1 VTSQATVAELRAIDL
16 FDDLD
21 DDALADF
28 AAASEIREYARGEL
42 VADHRSG
49 EQAVYLLI
57 EGTGEAFTE
66 INGRD
71 EPAGDHVAPTW
82 IGAISVVTAAPLGVR
97 IIAKTDVRLARVKA
111 DDFVELA
118 ITHRQILQRVLGR
131 VRPVV
136 GRITAI
142 EQQRERLESLG
153 TMAAGL
159 AHELNNPAA
168 AAKRSATE
176 LADALDV
183 LSSTI
188 GVFLEAGVQRADVEQ
203 LVEMQRA
210 ALASC
215 RLATGRSALDA
226 ADAEDEMTDALADL
240 GVGDGWRLAE
250 PLSHASV
257 DRAFLERV
265 QTLAGP
271 ATPAALNWI
280 AASLAARQLAAEL
293 TESTDRMSTLVGA
306 IKTYAYMDRGDV
318 VDIDVTEGIETTLTI
333 LGHKLKHTQIEVVR
347 DYDPQLGTFLAHGA
361 ELNQVWTNLID
372 NAIGALG
379 ETGTITLT
387 THRDND
393 CAVVIVADDGP
404 GIPPEIQ
411 DRVFEPFFTTKGVGQ
426 GTGLG
431 LETARRIVGEGHGG
445 SLSLDS
451 QPGKTVFTVRLP
463 MTRN

>member
-1 VTSQATVAELRAIDL
+1 MATATVAQLRPMDL

-21 DDALADF
+21 DAALADV
-28 AAASEIREYARGEL
+28 AAATEIRDYARGEL
-42 VADHRSG
+42 IADHRSG

-57 EGTGEAFTE
+57 EGTGEAFTDL
-66 INGRD
+66 NGHD
-71 EPAGDHVAPTW
+71 EPAGDHVGPTW
-82 IGAISVVTAAPLGVR
+82 IGAISVITASPLGVR
-97 IIAKTDVRLARVKA
+97 IVAKTDVLLARVKA
-111 DDFVELA
+111 DDFLELA
-118 ITHRQILQRVLGR
+118 IAHRSILQRVLVR

-183 LSSTI
+183 LASTI
-188 GVFLEAGVQRADVEQ
+188 GAFLEAGVQRTDVEQ
-203 LVEMQRA
+203 LVEMQQA

-215 RLATGRSALDA
+215 RVSAGRSALDS
-226 ADAEDEMTDALADL
+226 ADAEDELTDALSDL
-240 GVGDGWRLAE
+240 GVADGWRLAE

-257 DRAFLERV
+257 DREYLTRV
-265 QTLAGP
+265 QTLAGS

-293 TESTDRMSTLVGA
+293 SESTDRISTLVA
-306 IKTYAYMDRGDV
+306 AVKTYAYMDRGGV
-318 VDIDVTEGIETTLTI
+318 VDVDITEGIDTTLTI

-347 DYDPQLGTFLAHGA
+347 DYDPSLGTFLAHGA

-387 THRDND
+387 TRRDND
-393 CAVVIVADDGP
+393 CAVVTVADDGP
-404 GIPPEIQ
+404 GIAPEIQ
-411 DRVFEPFFTTKGVGQ
+411 DRIFEPFFTTKGVGQ

-431 LETARRIVGEGHGG
+431 LETARRIVTDGHDG
-445 SLSLDS
+445 SLSFDS
-451 QPGKTVFTVRLP
+451 QPGKTVFTIRLP
-463 MTRN
+463 MTAS